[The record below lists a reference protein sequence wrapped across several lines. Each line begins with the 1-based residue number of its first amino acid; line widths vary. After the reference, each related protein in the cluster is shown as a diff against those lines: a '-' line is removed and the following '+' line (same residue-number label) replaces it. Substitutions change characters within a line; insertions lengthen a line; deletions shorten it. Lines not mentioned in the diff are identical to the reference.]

1 MKKNYKQHLSKINT
15 LIFDVDGVLT
25 NGYVTVMPDGELVRQ
40 MNIKDGYALRTATSV
55 GLRIC
60 VISGGNNKGVKV
72 RLKNLGIQEIFMGV
86 NDKIKYYNK
95 LAAKYDF
102 QVVFGRSWYSRH
114 SSLVLASRRDSSVCS
129 NRASCQGLVEVV

>member
-1 MKKNYKQHLSKINT
+1 MMWCVIMIKIT
-15 LIFDVDGVLT
+15 SFIFDVDGVLT

-102 QVVFGRSWYSRH
+102 QSENVLYMGDDIPDLPVMK
-114 SSLVLASRRDSSVCS
+114 LVGFPCCPKVAC
-129 NRASCQGLVEVV
+129 EEI